1 MINTADHVDPIV
13 GLGSESGV
21 KRNMVKKYVPAWHSF
36 SFNFPI
42 FSQLYISVKEAAAV
56 VVD

>member
-1 MINTADHVDPIV
+1 MDPIV

-42 FSQLYISVKEAAAV
+42 FSQLYILVKEAAAV
-56 VVD
+56 VID